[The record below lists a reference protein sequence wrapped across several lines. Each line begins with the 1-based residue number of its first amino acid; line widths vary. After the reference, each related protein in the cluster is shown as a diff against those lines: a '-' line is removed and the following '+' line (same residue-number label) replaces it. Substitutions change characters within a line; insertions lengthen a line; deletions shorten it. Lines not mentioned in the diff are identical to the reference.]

1 MNAFAKAEAVDPEA
15 ISAERQRM
23 RLEQLLT
30 VSGRLIEAVA
40 ADIAALEQGEFG
52 QLRTT
57 DPEIERLCAFYGRE
71 VRALKAQG
79 GVKRAPAALLAAMRK
94 SGAQLDRLLKHHA
107 HLVGAMREAS
117 EGLMKA
123 VAEGVE
129 KIRTADAPYT
139 PVSKAKQASSSGAI
153 VYNKVVW
160 ALHYG
165 ARNARGKL
173 SIRFRLGRRPRSNAR
188 IATERPMPRLA
199 VGKRHRRA
207 ARCAGKDSRCGPAVR

>member
-1 MNAFAKAEAVDPEA
+1 MNAFAKVEPVDPEA
-15 ISAERQRM
+15 VSADRQRM

-40 ADIAALEQGEFG
+40 GDIAALEQGEFG

-79 GVKRAPAALLAAMRK
+79 GVKSAPAALLAAMRE
-94 SGAQLDRLLKHHA
+94 SGAQLDGLLKRHER
-107 HLVGAMREAS
+107 LVGAMREAS

-123 VAEGVE
+123 VAEGVD

-139 PVSKAKQASSSGAI
+139 PVPKAKQASPAGAI
-153 VYNKVVW
+153 IYNKVV
-160 ALHYG
+160 
-165 ARNARGKL
+165 
-173 SIRFRLGRRPRSNAR
+173 
-188 IATERPMPRLA
+188 
-199 VGKRHRRA
+199 
-207 ARCAGKDSRCGPAVR
+207 